1 MADARHAEKGMS
13 EAAEETRKAADRTSR
28 ATRVATDAGA
38 DVARAGADIFQR
50 SGETIQQM
58 WESGTRIAG
67 QLAEQSM
74 RGWASAFG
82 ASEGAQH
89 ATELAARN
97 LTSISR
103 SGTALANGFQ
113 MISREMMEFGRKR
126 LEQNLQ
132 RVDALAKC
140 RTPHELVEAQTDFI
154 RDNLEDLV
162 HSTRRLAEVSMQ
174 MADEASR
181 SMKDASL
188 APR

>member
-1 MADARHAEKGMS
+1 
-13 EAAEETRKAADRTSR
+13 
-28 ATRVATDAGA
+28 
-38 DVARAGADIFQR
+38 
-50 SGETIQQM
+50 
-58 WESGTRIAG
+58 
-67 QLAEQSM
+67 
-74 RGWASAFG
+74 
-82 ASEGAQH
+82 
-89 ATELAARN
+89 
-97 LTSISR
+97 
-103 SGTALANGFQ
+103 